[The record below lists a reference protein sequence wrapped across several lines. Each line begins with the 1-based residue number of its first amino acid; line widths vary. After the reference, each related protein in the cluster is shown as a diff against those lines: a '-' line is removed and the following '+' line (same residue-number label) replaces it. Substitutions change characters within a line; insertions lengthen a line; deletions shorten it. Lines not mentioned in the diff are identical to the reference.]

1 MGNENLS
8 NAYVLAMY
16 DVRGKQDFIFK
27 TNKLQEI
34 VGASW
39 IIRDVFVD
47 YLFPIAEA
55 NGGKGIYS
63 YKNSKDSES
72 EKKFSWKGF
81 ETHLNAG
88 YIGEVVYDGGGNF
101 LLLFKDA
108 ETFKKITF
116 QFTKAIMEEIGTLRI
131 LGSFVPVNC
140 GEDNYKKDNKA
151 LYAEHGKNE
160 RRESIVSPW
169 SALPIVQVDRKTS
182 MPLVD
187 YTELLL
193 SKLNDFPENSRETI
207 KRTIQTKGL
216 DGKLSKES
224 FAKLI
229 KFYREVQK
237 IKNKKAEERTETE
250 LFYLENEN
258 ILDRIVEKKG
268 EDSKLAVV
276 YIDGNSMGAKVQ
288 ELNKNST
295 SYEDCVG
302 NLRRFSEEI
311 QNIYVEEGI
320 RAAFEGK
327 DIKSTY
333 RIVVSA
339 GDEINFIVKAKEA
352 FSCAKKYLEK
362 LSEYENASACTGI
375 CVFNSH
381 SPYSDAYR
389 IAEEACE
396 SGKILMKK
404 KNINCASF
412 IDFHLSQGVTG
423 ISLEEI
429 RKKDNGDGII
439 SRPWMIWNKDKKP
452 VGDDVIADKDND
464 IIDYNDVERI
474 ASFLNLL
481 GRSNVKGL
489 AGAAKDGT
497 VALDLELKRI
507 FAHQSEEF
515 QKNNQNEFDWLDA
528 HPRKQS
534 LLYDISIAYDL
545 WFSK

>member
-1 MGNENLS
+1 MTKGEQIMDEHF
-8 NAYVLAMY
+8 VLAMY

-39 IIRDVFVD
+39 IIRDVFKD
-47 YLFPIAEA
+47 YLFPAAQKIGEET
-55 NGGKGIYS
+55 GCKGIYT
-63 YKNSKDSES
+63 YKDFKSDDSS
-72 EKKFSWKGF
+72 SAFSWDGF
-81 ETHLNAG
+81 RTHINDEG

-108 ETFKKITF
+108 ETFQKTTF
-116 QFTKAIMEEIGTLRI
+116 QFTKSIMEEIGTLRV
-131 LGSFVPVNC
+131 LGTCIDVYPEN
-140 GEDNYKKDNKA
+140 DNYKEDNAK
-151 LYAEHGKNE
+151 LYYEHGKNE
-160 RRESIVSPW
+160 RRESVIFPW

-187 YTELLL
+187 YTELLS
-193 SKLNDFPENSRETI
+193 SKLVNYPDDVKKSIEKS
-207 KRTIQTKGL
+207 IQSKGVS
-216 DGKLSKES
+216 GKLSKES
-224 FAKLI
+224 FAKLLKYFSEI
-229 KFYREVQK
+229 RKMKDNKEHTDLEEFY
-237 IKNKKAEERTETE
+237 I
-250 LFYLENEN
+250 LNEN
-258 ILDRIVEKKG
+258 NLDQIIEKKG

-288 ELNKNST
+288 ELNQDST
-295 SYEDCVG
+295 TYENCVS
-302 NLRRFSEEI
+302 NLRNFSEEI
-311 QNIYVEEGI
+311 QRIYVEEGTKI
-320 RAAFEGK
+320 AFEGK

-339 GDEINFIVKAKEA
+339 GDEINFIVKAREA

-362 LSEYENASACTGI
+362 LSERKKASACAGI

-381 SPYSDAYR
+381 SPYADAYR

-396 SGKILMKK
+396 SGKKLMKEK
-404 KNINCASF
+404 DINCASF

-429 RKKDNGDGII
+429 RKRDNGDGII
-439 SRPWMIWNKDKKP
+439 SRPWMIWNKDTKELDGN
-452 VGDDVIADKDND
+452 VTDFGDVN
-464 IIDYNDVERI
+464 RI
-474 ASFLNLL
+474 VKFLNLL

-489 AGAAKDGT
+489 AGASKNGK

-515 QKNNQNEFDWLDA
+515 QKKNQEEFEWLYK
-528 HPRKQS
+528 HPKRQS
-534 LLYDISIAYDL
+534 LLYDISIAFDL
-545 WFSK
+545 WFC